1 MNYQL
6 KCIVCF
12 TATYPCESRQQSRPQ
27 LRGLPLWLA
36 CRLLWLSR
44 IVSGTPLQSFATQPA
59 LQAERGGQKPGL
71 ALHSLTNLLPLL
83 VPSYLPLRF
92 LTGCLNNLGSSQ
104 LHSSRN
110 STADPQEFMQRP
122 FHLHLA
128 VLGPGFPPACGHQTS
143 PQILGLLGLQ
153 PALLSSQKNSQALL
167 QEAILMPWE
176 KKTELLSTRHCC
188 SPLLWCLLYFT

>member
-1 MNYQL
+1 MWP
-6 KCIVCF
+6 
-12 TATYPCESRQQSRPQ
+12 TS
-27 LRGLPLWLA
+27 LA
-36 CRLLWLSR
+36 YMQ
-44 IVSGTPLQSFATQPA
+44 TPLAVQNSFRDSTTELCNTA

-128 VLGPGFPPACGHQTS
+128 VLGPGFPPARGHQTS

-153 PALLSSQKNSQALL
+153 PALLSSQKTARPCRRKPFSCPGRRKQSCFLL
-167 QEAILMPWE
+167 GTTAH
-176 KKTELLSTRHCC
+176 HCSGVFC
-188 SPLLWCLLYFT
+188 TSHKRWP